1 MSVDKINKIFISDF
15 KLSED
20 IVGATFMA
28 AGSSA
33 PELATVIIAVFF
45 TKDDI
50 GISDVIGSAVFNML
64 FVISLCGLFTNV
76 ALHLNWW
83 PLVRNCFF
91 YTISIMLMLLAIYN
105 ESVSW

>member
-1 MSVDKINKIFISDF
+1 MQIMKIVLFYLDF

-20 IVGATFMA
+20 IMGATLMA

-45 TKDDI
+45 SEDDI

-64 FVISLCGLFTNV
+64 FVISLCALFTHS

-83 PLVRNCFF
+83 PLVRNCFS
-91 YTISIMLMLLAIYN
+91 YIISITIMLVVISN
-105 ESVSW
+105 EQVSW

>member
-1 MSVDKINKIFISDF
+1 
-15 KLSED
+15 
-20 IVGATFMA
+20 MA

-33 PELATVIIAVFF
+33 PELATVVIAVFF

-64 FVISLCGLFTNV
+64 FVIALCGLFATT

-91 YTISIMLMLLAIYN
+91 YTISIMIMLLAIAN
-105 ESVSW
+105 KQVSW

>member
-1 MSVDKINKIFISDF
+1 
-15 KLSED
+15 
-20 IVGATFMA
+20 MA

-33 PELATVIIAVFF
+33 PELATVIISVFF
-45 TKDDI
+45 TNGDF

-64 FVISLCGLFTNV
+64 FVIALCGLFTTT

-91 YTISIMLMLLAIYN
+91 YTISIVLMLIAIAN
-105 ESVSW
+105 KQVSW